1 MVDPKI
7 KNAPS
12 QVYISGTSANSRKP
26 SMAAQIS
33 LLNSTGSTVDALAIF
48 SYWFIELCPKVPSAA
63 MATSHMKFSV
73 LGQTQTLAAT
83 GAQITVSHID
93 A

>member
-1 MVDPKI
+1 MATADRAGFSKRGLRATAVTDVLPPVDD
-7 KNAPS
+7 KN
-12 QVYISGTSANSRKP
+12 
-26 SMAAQIS
+26 
-33 LLNSTGSTVDALAIF
+33 D
-48 SYWFIELCPKVPSAA
+48 WFIEVCPKVPSAA

-73 LGQTQTLAAT
+73 LGQTHTLAAT